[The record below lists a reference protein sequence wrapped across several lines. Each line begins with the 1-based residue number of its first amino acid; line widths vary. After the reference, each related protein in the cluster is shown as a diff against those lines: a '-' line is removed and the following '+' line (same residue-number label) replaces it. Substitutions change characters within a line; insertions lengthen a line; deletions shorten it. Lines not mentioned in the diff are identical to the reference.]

1 MQKSKSNENS
11 FLNYYEQIKQRI
23 DLNIDMNSQKI
34 IAQTKL
40 TFLSKNENFIFP
52 NKIPNFLYLQLN
64 AENIYINDIKIII
77 DNNKNKKEGNNINL
91 NEYMKEEN
99 LEFKNNSPVGYFKN
113 YLDLLYQNIEE
124 LESYKNIKRIEWEI
138 RQKGNLNIKIPKK
151 FFIENISKNINNNN
165 KKENLLN
172 KKIKIIINYLTIEKN
187 IGIIFQSYENKN
199 NSNIICYTPN
209 YYFNTQYWVPCIY
222 DLNLQINWSLYL
234 YIPDKYISYSSC
246 ELKKIIKNINGKKLI
261 ISKSY
266 EKTIARNIGFIIIRE
281 EYFNICINKNIII
294 VGNKNKKEI
303 IEKYMINNKL
313 IETLDNYYKEFF
325 AINYN
330 NNITAIVFVPYL
342 MFNNAYQS
350 FEKFLKLKEDNY
362 LNFIKFPFL
371 YILPEKFIYNEIIP
385 EYAKFQLKIISK
397 IFFTN
402 YIGGLIIEK
411 KYADFWIINGLENW
425 ISYSFL
431 NKLYNNN
438 YIKIKIYKWLL
449 KLRKECKKG
458 NEFLPLYNNNFSNP
472 FEIQVNSLIHL
483 KCKIIFFILESKIG
497 KKNIKNILNQIIN
510 ERQKNGYNISTQ
522 YLLDKFN
529 TNYGINLEKFF
540 DIFVYKTGM
549 AEVNFEYKYNNENN
563 LFEYKIE
570 VENIAK
576 EYYEKNPFLETKNTT
591 LKNLSNLD
599 KKLLFVDSRVKSKR
613 IFDFNYNLDII
624 YRNGIEI
631 KKASY
636 EINTLINSNQF
647 FLPLI
652 NKKNEMT
659 NIEKEFFWNLIS
671 NTGLKEIFN
680 KEEIEKFFYKN
691 VILWV
696 KCDSEITFFRV
707 NKIKNIN
714 ILYEFIKL
722 FKENDNIGIME
733 SLYNIGKS
741 KDNYDKSI
749 KILKYLIKNKETNYK
764 IKIYALKIYIKI
776 IIKTKKDNEYIFLLK
791 LLDNYFNELLK
802 DKININSEI
811 YYILLIIIKYLGE
824 YKDDNFFQSS
834 KNLIKDKIIDK
845 LLYIL
850 NSNDLDSILNF
861 DNCYFIGN
869 IILIISKFK
878 LKEKTFIFLDIIL
891 KILRIEKLKRSFNEI
906 LIINSFVALNNI
918 LISNS
923 FFCEKK
929 NILIQEIIENIFN
942 EINFFINH
950 ECENYELIVILHYF
964 QVFMEFYKSQSY
976 IEFSNY
982 LIKYILGQEYNNIV
996 KMSNFSL
1003 SQNLSMISKIK
1014 SLILFFNNNNLIF
1027 DSPDEKI
1034 NFLYSLKTILIS
1046 PICYLREDCK
1056 IILEKLYKNFYN
1068 KKISKKGAGNNDFNN
1083 INFLHLLNKN
1093 RITFSDKKY
1102 PDSDWLFL
1110 INKDRI
1116 SLNKKIEVFNSK
1128 YKNNKEDIFVIKVNQ
1143 NNVINLNDLIYIIFN
1158 KFINYFVCL
1167 FNKEKDNES
1176 IILLNNDFDNIKN
1189 KILNNNYN
1197 GFNQFNNE
1205 LYLIFNNYI
1214 SLIEKNILI
1223 DKIKQLHEY
1232 YEIIIFKYK
1241 EIIFLKESMEINNK
1255 KIING
1260 IIDDE
1265 QTISKFNNNNDKNEK
1280 FLNKKRNE
1288 EKQNLDK

>member
-438 YIKIKIYKWLL
+438 YIKIKIHKWLL

-714 ILYEFIKL
+714 ILYEYIKL

-776 IIKTKKDNEYIFLLK
+776 IIKTKKDN
-791 LLDNYFNELLK
+791 
-802 DKININSEI
+802 
-811 YYILLIIIKYLGE
+811 
-824 YKDDNFFQSS
+824 
-834 KNLIKDKIIDK
+834 
-845 LLYIL
+845 
-850 NSNDLDSILNF
+850 
-861 DNCYFIGN
+861 
-869 IILIISKFK
+869 LIISKFK

-1093 RITFSDKKY
+1093 RLNFSSKKY
-1102 PDSDWLFL
+1102 ADKDWISSFFNENDFSIKLKEK
-1110 INKDRI
+1110 IAEYNK
-1116 SLNKKIEVFNSK
+1116 K
-1128 YKNNKEDIFVIKVNQ
+1128 YKNVYNHIFDLEINNKISFNELLNII
-1143 NNVINLNDLIYIIFN
+1143 INKIIEYSNSQKFLGDLFDKEKNKNIISDLIDFGSIKDKFKN
-1158 KFINYFVCL
+1158 KFFSNFKQ
-1167 FNKEKDNES
+1167 FNEEIKLIFDKS
-1176 IILLNNDFDNIKN
+1176 LLLN
-1189 KILNNNYN
+1189 
-1197 GFNQFNNE
+1197 
-1205 LYLIFNNYI
+1205 
-1214 SLIEKNILI
+1214 EKNEIK
-1223 DKIKQLHEY
+1223 DFASKIEQLKKY
-1232 YEIIIFKYK
+1232 YEIIIFKYQNFILLGEKNVKDNQSKIEDK
-1241 EIIFLKESMEINNK
+1241 E
-1255 KIING
+1255 
-1260 IIDDE
+1260 
-1265 QTISKFNNNNDKNEK
+1265 TIHELNENTKNEK
-1280 FLNKKRNE
+1280 LLNKKRKINVKLE
-1288 EKQNLDK
+1288 I